1 MPTAVMMIGTT
12 NGNISIIWIIRMMPS
27 FELLMA

>member
-12 NGNISIIWIIRMMPS
+12 SGSSSAMWMMRMMRS
-27 FELLMA
+27 FDWLMA